1 MTYMYMLKLVIS
13 VGINVATYQVL
24 LDVHFD
30 ILKVNDVNKR
40 NDTPH
45 L

>member
-1 MTYMYMLKLVIS
+1 MYMLKLVIS

-30 ILKVNDVNKR
+30 ILNANDVNKR